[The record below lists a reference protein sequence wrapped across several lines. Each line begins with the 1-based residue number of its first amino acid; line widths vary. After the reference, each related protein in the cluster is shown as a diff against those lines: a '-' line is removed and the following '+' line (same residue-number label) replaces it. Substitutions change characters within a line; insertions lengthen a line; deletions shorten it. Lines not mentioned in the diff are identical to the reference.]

1 MTRPREHNRRT
12 EKLARLLDPANV
24 YQWLVTSGYFPES
37 YILPPCFYV
46 SRHPRYGKRFS
57 RWKKGKFM
65 PPIYQVCEVDFP
77 KTDLTD
83 RTFGIIA
90 PEIHSDIA
98 SEIAENW
105 KAIINVVF
113 NPKKHVYTYSFPI
126 PVTSKK
132 PGVIGS
138 LRAGRMIYEWIE
150 MAEDDLVEE
159 AYRYKYLVRADVK
172 NFYPSVYTH
181 SIAWALHSRVRIRK
195 DRNRYDFSYLGN
207 RLDKLFQNASDGCTN
222 GLPIGPVVSDL
233 VAEIILSSVDMSIS
247 KDLSKRD
254 ILALRFKDDYR
265 FLCRTREECRFT
277 TKLLQKGLKAFNLLL
292 NEDKTEISELPEGVF
307 REWVSRYHRI
317 RPKKGRRLTFKEF
330 KELYLSV
337 LRIDRE
343 VPGTGIIDRFIAD
356 VVDDSYR
363 PLFPVSVAY
372 VNRISSL
379 LLLLGQRRIKSF
391 PRILG
396 LLESMMVSASQ
407 RRVSSMIKNRINN
420 LLTEYAEAPEDNR
433 YVISWLLYFLRSNKL
448 AIRTTKVFSDPILE
462 SVRTGRNRVF
472 DSAGNF
478 KLFQSVLAARR
489 SGLLLKHL
497 DVFKPQ

>member
-12 EKLARLLDPANV
+12 EKLARLLNPSDV
-24 YQWLVTSGYFPES
+24 YQWIVTNGYLPES
-37 YILPPCFYV
+37 YVLPPCFYV
-46 SRHPRYGKRFS
+46 SKHPRYGKRFS
-57 RWKKGKFM
+57 RPKKGKFS
-65 PPIYQVCEVDFP
+65 PLIYQVCEVHFP

-105 KAIINVVF
+105 KAIIDVVF

-126 PVTSKK
+126 PINSRA
-132 PGVIGS
+132 PGKIGS

-159 AYRYKYLVRADVK
+159 AYRYRYLVCADVK

-181 SIAWALHSRVRIRK
+181 SIAWALHSRALIRK
-195 DRNRYDFSYLGN
+195 NRHDFSLLGN
-207 RLDKLFQNASDGCTN
+207 RLDKLFQNANDGCTN

-233 VAEIILSSVDMSIS
+233 MAEIVLSAVDLSIS
-247 KDLSKRD
+247 KDLSSKD

-265 FLCRTREECRFT
+265 FLCRTKEECRAA
-277 TKLLQKGLKAFNLLL
+277 TKLLQKGLKDFNLLL
-292 NEDKTEISELPEGVF
+292 NEDKTEVSELPEGIF
-307 REWVSRYHRI
+307 REWVSRYHLI
-317 RPKKGRRLTFKEF
+317 RPRKGTRLTFKEF

-356 VVDDSYR
+356 ITDDSYM
-363 PLFPVSVAY
+363 PLFPVSSAHT
-372 VNRISSL
+372 NGISSL
-379 LLLLGQRRIKSF
+379 LLLLAQRRIKSF

-396 LLESMMVSASQ
+396 LLESMMVSANQ
-407 RRVSSMIKNRINN
+407 PRVSATIENRVNK

-433 YVISWLLYFLRSNKL
+433 YVISWLLYFLKSNKL
-448 AIRTTKVFSDPILE
+448 AVKTTEVFSDPVLA
-462 SVRTGRNRVF
+462 SVQANRSSVF
-472 DSAGNF
+472 ASAGNF
-478 KLFQSVLAARR
+478 RLFRGVRVARR

-497 DVFKPQ
+497 DVFHPQ

>member
-113 NPKKHVYTYSFPI
+113 NPKNHVYTYSFPI
-126 PVTSKK
+126 PVTSKE

-292 NEDKTEISELPEGVF
+292 
-307 REWVSRYHRI
+307 
-317 RPKKGRRLTFKEF
+317 
-330 KELYLSV
+330 
-337 LRIDRE
+337 LRI
-343 VPGTGIIDRFIAD
+343 V
-356 VVDDSYR
+356 
-363 PLFPVSVAY
+363 
-372 VNRISSL
+372 
-379 LLLLGQRRIKSF
+379 
-391 PRILG
+391 
-396 LLESMMVSASQ
+396 
-407 RRVSSMIKNRINN
+407 
-420 LLTEYAEAPEDNR
+420 
-433 YVISWLLYFLRSNKL
+433 
-448 AIRTTKVFSDPILE
+448 
-462 SVRTGRNRVF
+462 
-472 DSAGNF
+472 
-478 KLFQSVLAARR
+478 
-489 SGLLLKHL
+489 
-497 DVFKPQ
+497 